1 MSHYDFNV
9 DELSSLYAKW
19 NQENIQLTDH
29 GDFIEITTPYVDN
42 HHDFIHVIMFYKNG
56 RLILSDDGFTLSEL
70 ALLEIDY
77 KKSTKRKD
85 FLNQTLN
92 SFGVK
97 ISAESELFI
106 EVESIENYPKKLINF
121 IQCIVRISDMLLT
134 SRNTVTNIFF
144 EEVFNLFEDHSI
156 PFSSELG
163 ITGKTGNSQQFDF
176 IIPRIKQ
183 RHEKIIKTVN
193 KPNKDSFQ
201 MPLLSFLDIKDYRQN
216 SDFVVIAN
224 DNGSKIDDK
233 FLTSLKNHDIQILPW
248 SEKDL
253 WIKDLA

>member
-1 MSHYDFNV
+1 MSAYDFNV
-9 DELSSLYAKW
+9 NELSGLYAKW
-19 NQENIQLTDH
+19 NQENIQLNDH
-29 GDFIEITTPYVDN
+29 GDFIEIVTPYVDN

-56 RLILSDDGFTLSEL
+56 NIILSDDGFTLSEL
-70 ALLEIDY
+70 ALFEIDY
-77 KKSTKRKD
+77 KKSQKRKD
-85 FLNQTLN
+85 FLDQTLN

-97 ISAESELFI
+97 ISPESELFI
-106 EVESIENYPKKLINF
+106 EVERIENYPKKLINF

-144 EEVFNLFEDHSI
+144 EEVFNLFEDYSI

-176 IIPRIKQ
+176 IIPKIKK
-183 RHEKIIKTVN
+183 RPEKIIKTVN
-193 KPNKDSFQ
+193 KPSKDSFQ
-201 MPLLSFLDIKDYRQN
+201 MPLLSFLDIKDCRQN

-224 DNGSKIDDK
+224 DHGSKIDDK
-233 FLTSLKNHDIQILPW
+233 FLTSLKNHDVQILSW
-248 SEKDL
+248 SEKEK